1 MKKTNQVGGYENLE
15 ILKKDLKVQED
26 KLDKLYNTMTTTRY
40 DADNAIAEN
49 KSTTIIIIY
58 NIFSSLLLIISYILF
73 GIASAIFINTCINF
87 NKASIIDT
95 EPLLINQPI
104 FEYLKPNNNLS
115 IDKFLLYLDDL
126 NNPFSWTINSIIY
139 ISIPIIAITIYFLSK
154 DNINFEIFK
163 KDLFGTGTNEK
174 KDLFGINE
182 KKRSLVIKIL
192 IYILTIFIYQIAFKA
207 IQQNFDSR
215 LRDTRLGKI
224 GTYNRDFEQII
235 GINNGKYKNLFEK
248 LKNIIIHWI
257 NINEHE
263 DITKEN
269 LDIKI
274 IELLAG
280 KNIRDDYNEIK
291 DKFTIFEDILIIYY
305 KDYGGKTIGKEE
317 KIKFITFIDEYF
329 NILINVKSTYTNYY
343 ARYYLLGLI
352 KNNTLIGTNI
362 SRIYSLIQFKTT
374 LRTELTAIK
383 EEIKGY
389 YKSIIAFYSI
399 FLFIIFIL
407 YFQFIFNTVSELLF
421 MYKINY
427 GGVITSI
434 IIIIICVYVLSPL
447 SSHE

>member
-15 ILKKDLKVQED
+15 ILKKDLKEQED
-26 KLDKLYNTMTTTRY
+26 KLDILYNTMTTTRY

-139 ISIPIIAITIYFLSK
+139 ISIPIIAITIYYLSK
-154 DNINFEIFK
+154 DNSNFEIFK
-163 KDLFGTGTNEK
+163 KDLFGTNEK

-224 GTYNRDFEQII
+224 GTYNSDFEQII

-274 IELLAG
+274 IQLLAG
-280 KNIRDDYNEIK
+280 KNIIDYNEIK
-291 DKFTIFEDILIIYY
+291 NKFTIFEDILIIYY

-352 KNNTLIGTNI
+352 KNNTLIGTNT

-383 EEIKGY
+383 EEIKSY

-427 GGVITSI
+427 AGVITSI
-434 IIIIICVYVLSPL
+434 IIIIICVYVGIFKPNI
-447 SSHE
+447 

>member
-1 MKKTNQVGGYENLE
+1 MKKTNQVGGYEN
-15 ILKKDLKVQED
+15 
-26 KLDKLYNTMTTTRY
+26 
-40 DADNAIAEN
+40 
-49 KSTTIIIIY
+49 KSTNIIIIY

-95 EPLLINQPI
+95 EALLINQPI

-126 NNPFSWTINSIIY
+126 NNPFSWAINSIIY
-139 ISIPIIAITIYFLSK
+139 ISIPIIAITIYYLSK
-154 DNINFEIFK
+154 DNSNFDIFK
-163 KDLFGTGTNEK
+163 KDLFGTNEK

-192 IYILTIFIYQIAFKA
+192 IYILTIFIYQIAFKT

-215 LRDTRLGKI
+215 LKDPSLGKI
-224 GTYNRDFEQII
+224 GTYNPKFEQTI
-235 GINNGKYKNLFEK
+235 GIQNGKYKNLFKK

-257 NINEHE
+257 NNNEHE
-263 DITKEN
+263 NTTKIN
-269 LDIKI
+269 LDIEI
-274 IELLAG
+274 IKQLEEPLV
-280 KNIRDDYNEIK
+280 KDYNEIK
-291 DKFTIFEDILIIYY
+291 DKFTIFEDILSIYY
-305 KDYGGKTIGKEE
+305 KDYDGKIIKNEE

-352 KNNTLIGTNI
+352 KNNTPIDKNTS

-407 YFQFIFNTVSELLF
+407 YFQFIFNTVSDLLF
-421 MYKINY
+421 MYKITY
-427 GGVITSI
+427 AGVITSI
-434 IIIIICVYVLSPL
+434 IIIICVYVIISMDGMSGTKNKTFYNNLLNIEDARYS
-447 SSHE
+447 EI

>member
-15 ILKKDLKVQED
+15 KLKKDLKEQED
-26 KLDKLYNTMTTTRY
+26 KLDKLYNTMSTTRY
-40 DADNAIAEN
+40 EADNAIAQN
-49 KSTTIIIIY
+49 KSTNVIIIY

-73 GIASAIFINTCINF
+73 GIASTVFINTCINF
-87 NKASIIDT
+87 NKASIIET

-139 ISIPIIAITIYFLSK
+139 ISIPIIAITIYYLSK
-154 DNINFEIFK
+154 DNTNFDIFK
-163 KDLFGTGTNEK
+163 KDLFGT
-174 KDLFGINE
+174 NE
-182 KKRSLVIKIL
+182 KKRSLAIKIL
-192 IYILTIFIYQIAFKA
+192 IYILTIFIYQIAFKT

-215 LRDTRLGKI
+215 LTDATLGKI
-224 GTYNRDFEQII
+224 GTYNRDFEKNI
-235 GINNGKYKNLFEK
+235 GIQNGKYKNLFEK
-248 LKNIIIHWI
+248 LKKIIIHWI
-257 NINEHE
+257 NINEHDGISKE
-263 DITKEN
+263 D
-269 LDIKI
+269 LDKKI
-274 IELLAG
+274 IDLLVVG
-280 KNIRDDYNEIK
+280 KNISDYNEIK

-305 KDYGGKTIGKEE
+305 KDYGGKAIKKEE

-329 NILINVKSTYTNYY
+329 NILINFKSTNTNYY

-352 KNNTLIGTNI
+352 KNNTLIGTNT
-362 SRIYSLIQFKTT
+362 SRIYKLIELKTI
-374 LRTELTAIK
+374 LNTELTAIK
-383 EEIKGY
+383 EEIKSY

-427 GGVITSI
+427 AGVITSI
-434 IIIIICVYVLSPL
+434 IIIIICVYVGIFKPNI
-447 SSHE
+447 

>member
-15 ILKKDLKVQED
+15 KLKKDLKEQED
-26 KLDKLYNTMTTTRY
+26 KLDKLYNTMSTTRY
-40 DADNAIAEN
+40 EADNAIAEN
-49 KSTTIIIIY
+49 KSTNVIIIY

-73 GIASAIFINTCINF
+73 GIASTVFINTCINF
-87 NKASIIDT
+87 NKASIIET

-139 ISIPIIAITIYFLSK
+139 ISLPIIAITIYYLSK
-154 DNINFEIFK
+154 DNTNFDIFK
-163 KDLFGTGTNEK
+163 KDLFGT
-174 KDLFGINE
+174 NE
-182 KKRSLVIKIL
+182 KKRSLAIKIL
-192 IYILTIFIYQIAFKA
+192 IYILTIFIYQIAFKT

-215 LRDTRLGKI
+215 LTDATLGKI
-224 GTYNRDFEQII
+224 GTYNRDFEKNI
-235 GINNGKYKNLFEK
+235 GIQNGKYKNLFEK
-248 LKNIIIHWI
+248 LKKIIIHWI
-257 NINEHE
+257 NINEH
-263 DITKEN
+263 DGISKEN
-269 LDIKI
+269 LDKKI
-274 IELLAG
+274 IDLLVG
-280 KNIRDDYNEIK
+280 KNISDYNEIK

-305 KDYGGKTIGKEE
+305 KDYGGKAIKKEE

-329 NILINVKSTYTNYY
+329 NILINFKSTNTNYY

-352 KNNTLIGTNI
+352 KNNTLIGTNT
-362 SRIYSLIQFKTT
+362 SRIYKLIELKTI
-374 LRTELTAIK
+374 LNTELTAIK
-383 EEIKGY
+383 EEIKSY

-427 GGVITSI
+427 AGVITSI
-434 IIIIICVYVLSPL
+434 IIIIICVYVGIFKPNI
-447 SSHE
+447 